1 VTKAKHAWCKAN
13 AYVKA
18 GQHEKAIR
26 WFSRTIAILDGK
38 RPRRQRFEGA
48 EMSYA
53 LGMLGVLLVVWVVA
67 G

>member
-1 VTKAKHAWCKAN
+1 VTKAKRAWCRAN

-26 WFSRTIAILDGK
+26 WFSRTIAILERK
-38 RPRRQRFEGA
+38 PPRRRHFESAEVSYVLGA
-48 EMSYA
+48 
-53 LGMLGVLLVVWVVA
+53 LGVLMVLWVVA

>member
-18 GQHEKAIR
+18 GRHEKAIR

-38 RPRRQRFEGA
+38 RPRRQRFEGM

-53 LGMLGVLLVVWVVA
+53 LGALSVLLVVWVVM